1 MTKTSIIN
9 LGVMNFVPFKCIWSI
24 QINKVEVC
32 NFKLT
37 VFHEIHVKV
46 FTLHH
51 ILKLNF
57 IPFLLKMCLWCI
69 YSKPPTASMYFSYLC
84 ILSVVK
90 YESQHFN
97 KTVNKWRILI
107 SFQKVSERSRSILPT
122 LWFVFNN

>member
-1 MTKTSIIN
+1 MFVTKTSVIN

-57 IPFLLKMCLWCI
+57 IHFLLKMCVCD
-69 YSKPPTASMYFSYLC
+69 AF
-84 ILSVVK
+84 
-90 YESQHFN
+90 
-97 KTVNKWRILI
+97 TVNL
-107 SFQKVSERSRSILPT
+107 LPQVCT
-122 LWFVFNN
+122 SPTYVFYLW